1 MASPHEIQHP
11 AIGTVKG
18 KASDG
23 VAQFLGIKYAALD
36 NWLDNAKLVQYHK
49 AGLMADQYGP
59 QTISNPDGIRTARLV
74 IQKDLPAAQFPGLSG
89 TECLHLNLTAPLEA
103 PGSSSL
109 PVLVFIHGGGFVTG
123 SNWWPHYD
131 MKRIV
136 QLSAAKGKPI
146 VAININY
153 RLGAPGFLTSE
164 DLRKHGFESNR
175 GHHDQRL
182 ALQWVRTYVSGFG
195 GDPEK
200 TTVVGESVGGVSASC
215 LLHSKDPFAA
225 RIVVLGGSP
234 PGFPPM
240 PTETAEKSYLGVLK
254 ALGAEGASAE
264 GRIEALLRASP
275 EILLGQ
281 LDKAAQFMPVMDG
294 DTVPYVP
301 TFELAGS
308 KKMVP
313 ENASCKAAMVGYATL
328 DGHIFALMGLLQ
340 RKKGIAASFAES
352 VSSSLAS
359 NPEVAARLL
368 STYDIGETKTDD
380 EAFINVLKFASDIFF
395 QAPALSFATNFPGD
409 SFLLEFAEE
418 NPWEGPFK
426 GHSTHVLDVAFLFQ
440 NFSEHLS
447 PTQRASAVRFA
458 EDLVDFVNGEA
469 PWRRVQDVGG
479 LAVYANGT
487 REYKEGSH
495 TVTARYDCLV
505 KLGEIVGMDALL
517 AAWSN
522 LGSTLVG
529 LELPLVVQFRGIPYG
544 KVPARFASPE
554 NADRLGSEL
563 DCSRFGPR
571 CPQVPVDVG
580 HLLRL
585 PPGHGLPKEPEDEF
599 GCLNLD
605 VTVPRGTFSA
615 GLPVLVWIHGGS
627 QAVTFGSAASGVCD
641 MTKLVED
648 SSDLERPI
656 VAVTVQYRLNIF
668 AFGDDDS
675 PANLALR
682 DQALALEWV
691 QRHIS
696 GFGGDPTRVTLA
708 GESAGAV
715 YCHAHVVSKAP
726 IPQCILSSGSL
737 YLSPPQPQAKA
748 VAMRRAVRD
757 RVRELGGSDLSTAP
771 AEILVQAQEKAGIRS
786 WFLQAEPNLEGWEE
800 KTGKV
805 KRLMISDVQNESVIW
820 RDGIWAMEAAD
831 ITSAF
836 DLAGPS
842 SDDLKRLYNIY
853 PDRPSSCKLGALDF
867 INDYKFLLPAERLA
881 QKFRAVGK
889 PTFRYLVD
897 EPNPWQT
904 SNGSHHAVD
913 LIFLFGGFDLSF
925 APAALRTGEQMREAW
940 VHFVYSEVLWVGAS
954 YAAFGPYGMFQEL
967 DDSEVRSRRRMT
979 QVEYLEGIDSEVLD
993 KVLFSLA
1000 AGRISLLN

>member
-1 MASPHEIQHP
+1 MASSYEIQHP

-18 KASDG
+18 KGLRRGGSVPGHQVRCFEPLAGQCEAGPVWQDG
-23 VAQFLGIKYAALD
+23 PDGRPV
-36 NWLDNAKLVQYHK
+36 W
-49 AGLMADQYGP
+49 
-59 QTISNPDGIRTARLV
+59 TISDPDGIRTAHLV
-74 IQKDLPAAQFPGLSG
+74 IQKDLPAAQYPGRFG
-89 TECLHLNLTAPLEA
+89 TECLHLDLAAPFGALES
-103 PGSSSL
+103 PSL

-136 QLSAAKGKPI
+136 HLSAARGKPI
-146 VAININY
+146 IAININY

-164 DLRKHGFESNR
+164 DLRKHGFKSNR
-175 GHHDQRL
+175 GHHDERV
-182 ALQWVRTYVSGFG
+182 ALRWVREYVSIFD

-200 TTVVGESVGGVSASC
+200 ITVVGESVGGVSATR

-225 RIVVLGGSP
+225 RIVILGGSP
-234 PGFPPM
+234 PGFLPM
-240 PTETAEKSYLGVLK
+240 PTDAAEKSYVSVLK
-254 ALGAEGASAE
+254 ALGAEDDSPAE
-264 GRIEALLRASP
+264 RIETLLQASSDV
-275 EILLGQ
+275 LFGQ
-281 LDKAAQFMPVMDG
+281 FDKALQFMPVMDG
-294 DTVPYVP
+294 DTIPY
-301 TFELAGS
+301 
-308 KKMVP
+308 
-313 ENASCKAAMVGYATL
+313 GY
-328 DGHIFALMGLLQ
+328 IFALMGLLH
-340 RKKGIAASFAES
+340 REKGLAASFAES
-352 VSSSLAS
+352 LPSSLTS
-359 NPEVAARLL
+359 HSEVAARLL
-368 STYDIGETKTDD
+368 STYDIDETKTDD
-380 EAFINVLKFASDIFF
+380 EAFSNVLKFASDIFF

-409 SFLLEFAEE
+409 SFQFEFAEE
-418 NPWEGPFK
+418 NQWEGPFK

-440 NFSEHLS
+440 NVNEHLS
-447 PTQRASAVRFA
+447 PMQRASAVRFA
-458 EDLVDFVNGEA
+458 EDVVDFVNGEA
-469 PWRRVQDVGG
+469 PWKRAQDAGG
-479 LAVYANGT
+479 LAAYANGT
-487 REYKEGSH
+487 REYKGGTH
-495 TVTARYDCLV
+495 TVTARYDNLV
-505 KLGEIVGMDALL
+505 KLGEIVGLDALL
-517 AAWSN
+517 AAWGKFLFEAPARFRLDHET

-529 LELPLVVQFRGIPYG
+529 VELSSVVQFRGIPYG

-605 VTVPRGTFSA
+605 VTVPRGTFSV

-641 MTKLVED
+641 MTKLVAG

-656 VAVTVQYRLNIF
+656 VAVTVQYRLNVF

-715 YCHAHVVSKAP
+715 YCHAHVVSKVP

-757 RVRELGGSDLSTAP
+757 RVRELGGLDLSAAP
-771 AEILVQAQEKAGIRS
+771 AEVLVQAQSRAGLLS
-786 WFLQAEPNLEGWEE
+786 WFLQAEPNLDGWER

-805 KRLMISDVQNESVIW
+805 KRLMISDVQNESIIW
-820 RDGIWAMEAAD
+820 REGIWAMEAAD

-836 DLAGPS
+836 DLAGSS
-842 SDDLKRLYNIY
+842 SDDLKRFYNIY

-867 INDYKFLLPAERLA
+867 INDYKFLLPVERLT

-889 PTFRYLVD
+889 PTVRYLVD

-925 APAALRTGEQMREAW
+925 APAALRTGEQMRETW
-940 VHFVYSEVLWVGAS
+940 VNFLYSDAPWAGGS
-954 YAAFGPYGMFQEL
+954 YGAFGPHGMFQEL
-967 DDSEVRSRRRMT
+967 DDFEVRSRRRMA
-979 QVEYLEGIDSEVLD
+979 QVEYLQGIDSEVLD
-993 KVLFSLA
+993 KVFFSLA